1 MINLANGD
9 KWTGCCACMNS
20 CEVDALQIKTDE
32 FGFFR
37 VNVNEKMSHM
47 ITNF

>member
-9 KWTGCCACMNS
+9 KCTGCCACMNS

-37 VNVNEKMSHM
+37 PAIDQNKC
-47 ITNF
+47 IRCL